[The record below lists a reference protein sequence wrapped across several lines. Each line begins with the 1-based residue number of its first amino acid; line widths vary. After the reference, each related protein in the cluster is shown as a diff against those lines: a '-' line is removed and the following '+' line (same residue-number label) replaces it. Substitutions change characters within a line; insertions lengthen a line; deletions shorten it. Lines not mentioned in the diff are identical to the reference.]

1 MDFPPQIEDRSLFSR
16 TLPSGLQKLRL
27 SSCTSKGLEPLAPIA
42 PNLQLIWPDFG
53 RVADKRDK
61 SVQQLIKD
69 LVEVAKSLENSI
81 QAHLLFY
88 DPIRL
93 QFPAATSPSWGS
105 SSSKPTDNAPNSV
118 ERQEPRRVASSV
130 YSRSVNHET
139 ASTYCKAYED
149 HSWIY
154 YEHVNQAFADK
165 IVKSYK
171 RGDIIWIH
179 SAFED
184 PPSVSAKSLSDIRI
198 RIKVLHNFSRM
209 RRFQPYSAVVEA
221 VKASEVLE
229 LTEDEEVRRK
239 VPLDEKFGNSYDD
252 TNLDSL
258 IFKNT
263 HGRGGHTRPPHR
275 RTVNRRP
282 PWSLAT
288 ARFKAFRRK

>member
-1 MDFPPQIEDRSLFSR
+1 MR
-16 TLPSGLQKLRL
+16 
-27 SSCTSKGLEPLAPIA
+27 
-42 PNLQLIWPDFG
+42 
-53 RVADKRDK
+53 
-61 SVQQLIKD
+61 
-69 LVEVAKSLENSI
+69 
-81 QAHLLFY
+81 
-88 DPIRL
+88 
-93 QFPAATSPSWGS
+93 S
-105 SSSKPTDNAPNSV
+105 SS
-118 ERQEPRRVASSV
+118 
-130 YSRSVNHET
+130 RSTTLLPYGWTILWPVFHYQIPDHPK
-139 ASTYCKAYED
+139 SKAYED

-179 SAFED
+179 DYHLLLA
-184 PPSVSAKSLSDIRI
+184 PGMVRKKSLSDIRI

-252 TNLDSL
+252 TNLDPF

>member
-1 MDFPPQIEDRSLFSR
+1 MQ
-16 TLPSGLQKLRL
+16 LPAKVFNYCKY
-27 SSCTSKGLEPLAPIA
+27 SS
-42 PNLQLIWPDFG
+42 FM
-53 RVADKRDK
+53 R
-61 SVQQLIKD
+61 
-69 LVEVAKSLENSI
+69 
-81 QAHLLFY
+81 
-88 DPIRL
+88 
-93 QFPAATSPSWGS
+93 S
-105 SSSKPTDNAPNSV
+105 SS
-118 ERQEPRRVASSV
+118 
-130 YSRSVNHET
+130 RSTTLLPYGWTILWPVFHYQIPDHPK
-139 ASTYCKAYED
+139 SKAYED